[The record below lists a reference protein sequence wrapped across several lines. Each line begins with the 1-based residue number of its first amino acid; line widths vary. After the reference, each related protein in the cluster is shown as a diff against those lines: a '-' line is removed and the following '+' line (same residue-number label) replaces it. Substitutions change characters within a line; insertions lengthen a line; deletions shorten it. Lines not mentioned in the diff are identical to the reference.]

1 MGRTL
6 ILDTSCK
13 YMVVGIA
20 SSDKIIYSTQIE
32 CFQRQSEIAMDEVYK
47 ALTISKTD
55 PKKIDKV
62 VVTIGPGSYT
72 GIRIALTIA
81 KVYCSAL
88 NIPLVPIS
96 TMQAMAGVK
105 GKKISLLD
113 ARSKRAYI
121 GIYDG
126 GEAVVEDSVKTIDEI
141 KELLKEYKGYSLVGD
156 THLVDVESKEID
168 LVKNLYDLG
177 KNVEGVLDCG
187 NVNPIYLK
195 DK

>member
-1 MGRTL
+1 MARIL

-20 SSDKIIYSTQIE
+20 SNEKILYSTQIE

-47 ALTISKTD
+47 ALEITKTD
-55 PKKIDKV
+55 PKKISKII
-62 VVTIGPGSYT
+62 VTVGPGSYT

-81 KVYCSAL
+81 KVYANAL

-96 TMQAMAGVK
+96 TMRAMAGVK
-105 GKKISLLD
+105 GRRISLMD

-126 GEAVVEDSVKTIDEI
+126 GEKVEDDNVMTLEEI
-141 KELLKEYKGYSLVGD
+141 SLLLNEYKGYKIVGD
-156 THLVDVESKEID
+156 THLLNIESEEID
-168 LVKNLYDLG
+168 FVKNLYELG
-177 KNVEGVLDCG
+177 KNEEGILDVG
-187 NVNPIYLK
+187 NINPVYLK

>member
-1 MGRTL
+1 MARML

-20 SSDKIIYSTQIE
+20 SNEKIIYSKQIE
-32 CFQRQSEIAMDEVYK
+32 CFQRQSEIALEEVYK
-47 ALTISKTD
+47 ALELTKTD
-55 PKKIDKV
+55 PKKIDKI

-81 KVYCSAL
+81 KVYCSTL
-88 NIPLVPIS
+88 SIPLVPIS
-96 TMQAMAGVK
+96 TMQAMAGSK

-113 ARSKRAYI
+113 ARSKRAYV

-126 GEAVVEDSVKTIDEI
+126 GEKVVEDCVLTLDEI
-141 KELLKEYKGYSLVGD
+141 NELLKEYKGYSLVGD
-156 THLVDVESKEID
+156 THLLGVDSKEID
-168 LVKNLYDLG
+168 LAKNLYELG
-177 KNVEGVLDCG
+177 KSREGNKDVD
-187 NVNPIYLK
+187 NINPIYLK

>member
-1 MGRTL
+1 MARML

-20 SSDKIIYSTQIE
+20 SNEKILYSTQIE

-47 ALTISKTD
+47 ALEITKTD
-55 PKKIDKV
+55 PKKISKII
-62 VVTIGPGSYT
+62 VTVGPGSYT

-81 KVYCSAL
+81 KVYANAL
-88 NIPLVPIS
+88 HIPLVPIS
-96 TMQAMAGVK
+96 TMRAMAGTK
-105 GKKISLLD
+105 GRKISLMD

-126 GEAVVEDSVKTIDEI
+126 GDKVVDDNVMTLDEI
-141 KELLKEYKGYSLVGD
+141 TSLLEEYKGYKLVGD
-156 THLVDVESKEID
+156 THLLNIESESID
-168 LVKNLYDLG
+168 FVKNLFELG
-177 KNVEGVLDCG
+177 KNEEGVLDVG
-187 NVNPIYLK
+187 NINPVYLK